1 MATSSDTTPPSP
13 PPSINQF
20 LDYKYNPTTE
30 PYIKLHK
37 QYLNEIN
44 FILAQPSIGVCH
56 KCHIDGIKAKYIS
69 ILKKL
74 IK

>member
-1 MATSSDTTPPSP
+1 MATASDTT

-37 QYLNEIN
+37 QYVNEIN

-56 KCHIDGIKAKYIS
+56 KCHIDSIKAKYIS

>member
-1 MATSSDTTPPSP
+1 MTTTSSDTTPPT

-20 LDYKYNPTTE
+20 LDYKYNPILE

-37 QYLNEIN
+37 QYINEIN
-44 FILAQPSIGVCH
+44 FIRAQPPVGVCH
-56 KCHIDGIKAKYIS
+56 KCHIDSIKAKYIN

-74 IK
+74 S